1 MAINTQ
7 KLVPSSFGS
16 QQVSQKKLIEVKR
29 SVIDVE
35 KLMTGI
41 VAFEKKQQDTQRKA
55 REEKRYQ
62 KRENDLE
69 KKTIKKQ
76 FKLNLPSLPR
86 MGFFDWIKNFVTN
99 TLLGFFAVRLLKYVP
114 KLIGVAGLALNA
126 TEGILNFAGGLL
138 NGAATFVEWGYKA
151 YDATRGFLKQIGG
164 ENFTQLFDKF
174 LGGLDLFL
182 TLSLGATLITGFDKL
197 KRSIGDTARR
207 ALVGGAAGAGAGGGK
222 GAAAQRAR
230 SATFAQRREKAAAMR
245 RSFSERSTQRFS
257 AAATGRRTIRKRLAT
272 TRAAALQKRIRVDQA
287 LSIPEI
293 AKVVENKRLGF
304 TDPRQEGLLKRLNNL
319 ERAIEKNEI
328 DGDFVSRARNLSER
342 DRTIERMKKGGV
354 KPRKR
359 IRKTPNVKSKSVV
372 VSTPEGPIITSKDF
386 SRKTALSPEEML
398 MRAEQGQ
405 TDFSE
410 FSEVSKNKFGVPKPG
425 TPKITPRVSGTKSF
439 LRQAKGIFGR
449 FKVPIIGGLL
459 DFALSVFLG
468 EDPGR
473 AAFKAIGAGLLGGVL
488 GAVGSVVPVIGN
500 FIGGLIGGAAGDLA
514 GGLLYDLFF
523 GNKKPQ
529 TPKQNPQGFAS
540 GGEVGRGPRK
550 QIKKIRREY
559 LSQPAQDAIEPG
571 KDVGK
576 KKFEEMFP
584 KGSSGGLFGIGSKK
598 DAYGYLESGFG
609 VLSGTSFFGPLFGI
623 AIKSLS
629 GDKPTSSD
637 YRAASFGLSN
647 WMTSTFG
654 NVAMQGFANGGLV
667 GGGLFLDSR
676 QIQKTIESSLEEKIT
691 SEVDDAIN
699 ELRRR
704 LGIEGKEGKKG
715 GGGSTTSPDGY
726 NEKPSSSTSGTGG
739 DMVRSAEGTKLAAEL
754 GRFIESKLS
763 SPEDY
768 NRITEHPEFGG
779 SFKRNYNSWHNVD
792 RAIDIGAYSY
802 EQQKILDVIEEFNKQ
817 RGVQPVELLHAGN
830 DPTGLHD
837 DHVHVAYFGGGLTGK
852 GGLIRTH
859 PGEYVIDKDSVDLY
873 SIPFF
878 NIINQTENESQRK
891 QNSLRLMS
899 ILQSYAGYESG
910 FEQTVTVPVPTPQMI
925 PVPVPMQSNEP
936 MMMSGGGGSSGRASD
951 ILESIG

>member
-41 VAFEKKQQDTQRKA
+41 VAFEKKQQDAQRKST
-55 REEKRYQ
+55 EEKRYQ

-69 KKTIKKQ
+69 RKTIKKQ
-76 FKLNLPSLPR
+76 FKMNLPSLPR

-126 TEGILNFAGGLL
+126 AEGILNFAGGLL
-138 NGAATFVEWGYKA
+138 NGAATFIEWGYKA
-151 YDATRGFLKQIGG
+151 YDATRGFLRQIGG
-164 ENFTQLFDKF
+164 ENTAQLFDKF
-174 LGGLDLFL
+174 LNGLDTFLLL
-182 TLSLGATLITGFDKL
+182 TLGASTFKIGREIIGNVLKLLATTVGGGALGRFGGKLLSPFRRVPVRSPMPVVISPSPTRAARSIKKTMVNLEVPAAVAAGSGASRTGGPILMNDPRRGDLLNELLKAESSRKKGSAIVPFTESSKFGMTDLNDAILDSIERDPKLSPFEKSQRKARYLGELEENLRKSRAQSDLEFKQRFNIDTDPELMSKAFQDQQIDSLTGFDPRRRRRVRTGEDVLLDAIERAPRVKKRAFLRGLKRFTSKL
-197 KRSIGDTARR
+197 KAP
-207 ALVGGAAGAGAGGGK
+207 V
-222 GAAAQRAR
+222 
-230 SATFAQRREKAAAMR
+230 
-245 RSFSERSTQRFS
+245 
-257 AAATGRRTIRKRLAT
+257 
-272 TRAAALQKRIRVDQA
+272 
-287 LSIPEI
+287 
-293 AKVVENKRLGF
+293 
-304 TDPRQEGLLKRLNNL
+304 
-319 ERAIEKNEI
+319 
-328 DGDFVSRARNLSER
+328 
-342 DRTIERMKKGGV
+342 
-354 KPRKR
+354 
-359 IRKTPNVKSKSVV
+359 
-372 VSTPEGPIITSKDF
+372 
-386 SRKTALSPEEML
+386 
-398 MRAEQGQ
+398 
-405 TDFSE
+405 
-410 FSEVSKNKFGVPKPG
+410 
-425 TPKITPRVSGTKSF
+425 
-439 LRQAKGIFGR
+439 
-449 FKVPIIGGLL
+449 IGGLL
-459 DFALSVFLG
+459 DFGLAIALG
-468 EDPGR
+468 ESPGR

-488 GAVGSVVPVIGN
+488 SAVGSVVPVAGTL
-500 FIGGLIGGAAGDLA
+500 IGGLVGGFVGDLIGGA
-514 GGLLYDLFF
+514 LYDILFE
-523 GNKKPQ
+523 NKKPQ
-529 TPKQNPQGFAS
+529 TSQPNPQGFAS

-550 QIKKIRREY
+550 RVKKIRREY

-584 KGSSGGLFGIGSKK
+584 KGSSGGLFGVGSKK

-715 GGGSTTSPDGY
+715 GGGSTTSPEGY

-739 DMVRSAEGTKLAAEL
+739 EMVRSAEGTKLAAEL

-837 DHVHVAYFGGGLTGK
+837 DHVHVAYFGGGSTGK
-852 GGLIRTH
+852 GGVIRVH
-859 PGEYVIDKDSVDLY
+859 EDEWVVDKDSKNLY
-873 SIPFF
+873 GNAFLHL
-878 NIINQTENESQRK
+878 INSTENESQRK

-925 PVPVPMQSNEP
+925 PIPVPMQSSEP

>member
-1 MAINTQ
+1 M
-7 KLVPSSFGS
+7 
-16 QQVSQKKLIEVKR
+16 
-29 SVIDVE
+29 
-35 KLMTGI
+35 
-41 VAFEKKQQDTQRKA
+41 
-55 REEKRYQ
+55 
-62 KRENDLE
+62 
-69 KKTIKKQ
+69 
-76 FKLNLPSLPR
+76 
-86 MGFFDWIKNFVTN
+86 
-99 TLLGFFAVRLLKYVP
+99 
-114 KLIGVAGLALNA
+114 
-126 TEGILNFAGGLL
+126 
-138 NGAATFVEWGYKA
+138 
-151 YDATRGFLKQIGG
+151 
-164 ENFTQLFDKF
+164 
-174 LGGLDLFL
+174 
-182 TLSLGATLITGFDKL
+182 
-197 KRSIGDTARR
+197 
-207 ALVGGAAGAGAGGGK
+207 
-222 GAAAQRAR
+222 
-230 SATFAQRREKAAAMR
+230 
-245 RSFSERSTQRFS
+245 
-257 AAATGRRTIRKRLAT
+257 
-272 TRAAALQKRIRVDQA
+272 
-287 LSIPEI
+287 
-293 AKVVENKRLGF
+293 
-304 TDPRQEGLLKRLNNL
+304 
-319 ERAIEKNEI
+319 
-328 DGDFVSRARNLSER
+328 
-342 DRTIERMKKGGV
+342 
-354 KPRKR
+354 
-359 IRKTPNVKSKSVV
+359 
-372 VSTPEGPIITSKDF
+372 
-386 SRKTALSPEEML
+386 
-398 MRAEQGQ
+398 
-405 TDFSE
+405 
-410 FSEVSKNKFGVPKPG
+410 
-425 TPKITPRVSGTKSF
+425 
-439 LRQAKGIFGR
+439 
-449 FKVPIIGGLL
+449 
-459 DFALSVFLG
+459 
-468 EDPGR
+468 
-473 AAFKAIGAGLLGGVL
+473 LGGVL
-488 GAVGSVVPVIGN
+488 GAAGSVVPVIGN
-500 FIGGLIGGAAGDLA
+500 FIGGLIGGAAGDLI
-514 GGLLYDLFF
+514 GGALYDFFF

-529 TPKQNPQGFAS
+529 TPQKNPQGFAS

-550 QIKKIRREY
+550 RVKKIRREY
-559 LSQPAQDAIEPG
+559 LSQPAQDPIEPG
-571 KDVGK
+571 KDVDR

-584 KGSSGGLFGIGSKK
+584 KGSSGGLFGVGSKK

-676 QIQKTIESSLEEKIT
+676 QIQRTIESSLEDRIT

-715 GGGSTTSPDGY
+715 GGGSTTSPEGY

-739 DMVRSAEGTKLAAEL
+739 EMARSAEGTKLAAEL

-837 DHVHVAYFGGGLTGK
+837 DHVHVAYFGGGSTGK
-852 GGLIRTH
+852 GGIIRVH
-859 PGEYVIDKDSVDLY
+859 EDEWVVDKDSKNLY
-873 SIPFF
+873 GNAFLHL
-878 NIINQTENESQRK
+878 INSTENESQRK

-925 PVPVPMQSNEP
+925 PIPVPMQSSEP